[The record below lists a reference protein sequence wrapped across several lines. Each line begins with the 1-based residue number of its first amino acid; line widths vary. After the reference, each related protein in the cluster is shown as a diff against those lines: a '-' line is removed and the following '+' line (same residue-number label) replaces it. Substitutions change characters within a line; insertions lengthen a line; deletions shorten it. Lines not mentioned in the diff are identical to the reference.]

1 MNGVV
6 LLHLLGATVW
16 TGGHLVLAITVL
28 PRALKERSIKD
39 LVRFESSYERIGM
52 PAFLVQ
58 IVTGLWLSHQM
69 FPDVSDWFNFE
80 TPAARIIGIKLLL
93 LALTVTLAID
103 ARLRIIPKLTEERLT
118 ALAWHIIPVTLI
130 SVLFVMAGVSFL
142 TG

>member
-1 MNGVV
+1 
-6 LLHLLGATVW
+6 
-16 TGGHLVLAITVL
+16 
-28 PRALKERSIKD
+28 
-39 LVRFESSYERIGM
+39 M